1 LALISTVGYIIAT
14 TFFPALSLSSFYPKK
29 EIFSAHDK
37 IQKFQKFQ
45 KDKNFDF
52 DPFDCCGA
60 RKDVRVNGAG
70 ICGADRGVCFDVSQ
84 IRRQWERM
92 T

>member
-1 LALISTVGYIIAT
+1 LILSIVGA
-14 TFFPALSLSSFYPKK
+14 
-29 EIFSAHDK
+29 
-37 IQKFQKFQ
+37 Q
-45 KDKNFDF
+45 
-52 DPFDCCGA
+52 
-60 RKDVRVNGAG
+60 KDVRVNGAG

>member
-1 LALISTVGYIIAT
+1 LALVSTVGYCHIFSRFV
-14 TFFPALSLSSFYPKK
+14 TFIFLSKK
-29 EIFSAHDK
+29 EIISPHMTKYKNLKNLK
-37 IQKFQKFQ
+37 IR
-45 KDKNFDF
+45 KNFDF

-70 ICGADRGVCFDVSQ
+70 ICGADCGVCFDVSQ

>member
-1 LALISTVGYIIAT
+1 MTKYKNLKNL
-14 TFFPALSLSSFYPKK
+14 
-29 EIFSAHDK
+29 K
-37 IQKFQKFQ
+37 IR
-45 KDKNFDF
+45 KNFDF